1 MFSVHFSPTQT
12 LVTADLFTASI
23 VLPLPEHHIVRIIRY
38 IAFLDWQLS
47 VTNKCLNFTHVFLCP
62 DSSFHFLK
70 KVLFLVALGP
80 CCFLQAFSSCGEL
93 WLLLV
98 AVCVASQCR
107 GFSCWRARAL
117 EHVGSVVLDS
127 RLSCSVACGILLAQ
141 ESNPRSPALAGEFL
155 TIRPPEVPGQIFNW
169 KDSRITVNAKQTYF
183 RFFIARHRKLTR
195 DTEWHLADWLAQCWY
210 SIKKCWIEPRM
221 TE

>member
-1 MFSVHFSPTQT
+1 MANFHCEAPLLSFPYKKVRWVHMKLGDS
-12 LVTADLFTASI
+12 
-23 VLPLPEHHIVRIIRY
+23 
-38 IAFLDWQLS
+38 FLKLM
-47 VTNKCLNFTHVFLCP
+47 HVFLA
-62 DSSFHFLK
+62 
-70 KVLFLVALGP
+70 ALGLH
-80 CCFLQAFSSCGEL
+80 CCTQAFSSSGK
-93 WLLLV
+93 WGLLSGV
-98 AVCVASQCR
+98 TQASHCS

-183 RFFIARHRKLTR
+183 RFFIARHKKLTR